1 MEAHIDMTQSENEKF
16 LTVLLD
22 KTIQK
27 LNATSNQVLILETQL
42 KFAQDK
48 LKEMIQTNDSTSQQT
63 ESN

>member
-1 MEAHIDMTQSENEKF
+1 MTQSENEKF